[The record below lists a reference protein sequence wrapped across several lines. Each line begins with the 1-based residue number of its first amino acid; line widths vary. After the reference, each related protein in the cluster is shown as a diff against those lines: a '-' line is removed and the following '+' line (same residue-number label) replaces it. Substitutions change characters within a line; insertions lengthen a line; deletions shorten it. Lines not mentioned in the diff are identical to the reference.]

1 MRPFSLKAAMRA
13 FLLLSALTVWTAGCS
28 TGDGSSVTV
37 QVLDN
42 AFDPS
47 TVTISSGTR
56 VNWGWNGRNPHNV
69 VFAPGTG
76 LASSAT
82 QTDGAFNVTFS
93 TAGSY
98 NYECTVHPG
107 MTGTVVVR

>member
-1 MRPFSLKAAMRA
+1 MRA
-13 FLLLSALTVWTAGCS
+13 LFLLSALTLLAAGCS
-28 TGDGSSVTV
+28 TGDGTSVTV

-47 TVTISSGTR
+47 TVTISAGTR

-69 VFAPGTG
+69 VFP
-76 LASSAT
+76 LASGVPSSAV
-82 QTDGAFNVTFS
+82 QTTGAHDITFT
-93 TAGSY
+93 TAGTY
-98 NYECTVHPG
+98 TYECTIHPG